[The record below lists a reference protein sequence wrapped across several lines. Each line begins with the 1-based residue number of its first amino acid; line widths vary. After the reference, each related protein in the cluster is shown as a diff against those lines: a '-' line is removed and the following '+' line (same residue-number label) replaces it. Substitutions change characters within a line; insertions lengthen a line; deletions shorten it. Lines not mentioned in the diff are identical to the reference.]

1 AYPRGFLLVPMRAW
15 TRVSNMRWGSVLLK
29 HLHGFVSHRDN
40 ATSGPSG
47 DACRPV
53 SVARRPYFSMSAHRL
68 AADTSADY
76 ATRSATDPGAKTMKR
91 QDQLTAPE
99 RTSTAVTQCC
109 LDRSGNRPA
118 TVLDQTGRLLRCNR
132 SMFKSGARSSW
143 RGERT
148 LSPFCHRRRSPLAL
162 QKCYC
167 RGGRRLRIFRYA
179 WKGD

>member
-1 AYPRGFLLVPMRAW
+1 MGAPVCEVVDTQLHFGTLMPFRVGASIPLLASEAW
-15 TRVSNMRWGSVLLK
+15 DRS
-29 HLHGFVSHRDN
+29 
-40 ATSGPSG
+40 
-47 DACRPV
+47 RPV

-118 TVLDQTGRLLRCNR
+118 TVLDQTDRLLRCNR

-148 LSPFCHRRRSPLAL
+148 LSPFCHPRRSPLAL